1 MSCSLTDNFDRKH
14 NYLRLS
20 LTDKCNFRCFYCMPE
35 GTIDFS
41 PFKNLMQADEIFN
54 IVSELVELGVTKVR
68 FTGGEPL
75 VRKDAKQIISQLST
89 LPIEL
94 AITTNGFLL
103 DKYIDFF
110 KEVGLNS
117 VNISLDTLQ
126 EGKFHEI
133 TKRDY
138 FYTIIENIKKA
149 TAAGLNVKI
158 NTVVMRGIN
167 DDEIGDFVRWSDK
180 NNYAIRFIEFMP
192 FNGNKWDWSRVVK
205 HDEILSLIEKEYEV
219 VRATDAKN
227 DTSKNY
233 SITGHNGSF
242 AIISSISKPFCG
254 SCNRIRLT
262 ADGKLKNCLFSSGE
276 KNVLAAHRNGEP
288 MATIFS
294 QSIKEK
300 KAERAG
306 LDFNQKSGTITSD
319 KRSMFSIGG

>member
-1 MSCSLTDNFDRKH
+1 MSCSLIDNFDRKH

-35 GTIDFS
+35 GTVDFS

-54 IVSELVELGVTKVR
+54 IVSELVDLGVTKVR

-75 VRKDAKQIISQLST
+75 VRKDAKHIISLLST

-94 AITTNGFLL
+94 AITTNGYLL
-103 DKYIDFF
+103 DQYIDFF
-110 KEVGLNS
+110 KEIGLSS
-117 VNISLDTLQ
+117 VNISLDTLK
-126 EGKFHEI
+126 EDKFKEI
-133 TKRDY
+133 TKRD
-138 FYTIIENIKKA
+138 FFHKVLDNIKKA
-149 TAAGLNVKI
+149 SEAGLNVKI

-167 DDEIGDFVRWSDK
+167 DDEIVDFVQWSNEND
-180 NNYAIRFIEFMP
+180 YAIRFIEFMP
-192 FNGNKWDWSRVVK
+192 FNGNKWDWTRVVK
-205 HDEILSLIEKEYEV
+205 HDEILSLIEQEHIVTRTE
-219 VRATDAKN
+219 DAKN
-227 DTSKNY
+227 DTSKNF
-233 SITGHNGSF
+233 SIEGFKGSF

-276 KNVLAAHRNGEP
+276 KNVLAAFRNGES
-288 MATIFS
+288 MSEIFNES
-294 QSIKEK
+294 LIEK

-306 LDFNQKSGTITSD
+306 LDFNQKSGIINAD